1 MSNNEPNNTDLV
13 TIVDENGVTHVF
25 EELDRIE
32 TEDGRFV
39 ALLPLDDSDDDE
51 DSELIVLQV
60 REDGDET
67 WLEPIEDDKV
77 FEDVAEIF
85 EDRLSEQYDFADEE
99 E

>member
-1 MSNNEPNNTDLV
+1 MSNNELSNTDLV

-39 ALLPLDDSDDDE
+39 ALLPLDESDDDE

-60 REDGDET
+60 REDGDEV

-85 EDRLSEQYDFADEE
+85 EDRLSEQFDFADEE

>member
-60 REDGDET
+60 REDGDEV

-77 FEDVAEIF
+77 FADVAEIF

>member
-39 ALLPLDDSDDDE
+39 ALLPLDESDDDE

>member
-39 ALLPLDDSDDDE
+39 ALLPLDESDDDE

-60 REDGDET
+60 REDGDEV

>member
-39 ALLPLDDSDDDE
+39 ALLPLDESDDDE

-85 EDRLSEQYDFADEE
+85 EDRLSEQFDFADEE

>member
-1 MSNNEPNNTDLV
+1 MSNSNESNLV

-39 ALLPLDDSDDDE
+39 ALLPLDESDDDE

>member
-1 MSNNEPNNTDLV
+1 MSNNELSNTDLV

-39 ALLPLDDSDDDE
+39 ALLPLDESDDDE

-77 FEDVAEIF
+77 FEDVAEFF

>member
-60 REDGDET
+60 REDGDEV

>member
-1 MSNNEPNNTDLV
+1 MSNNEPNNTDFV

-39 ALLPLDDSDDDE
+39 ALLPLDESDDDE

-60 REDGDET
+60 REDGDEI

-85 EDRLSEQYDFADEE
+85 EDRLSDSFDFADEE

>member
-1 MSNNEPNNTDLV
+1 MSNSNESNLV
-13 TIVDENGVTHVF
+13 TIVDENGVTPVF

-39 ALLPLDDSDDDE
+39 ALLPLDESDDDE

>member
-39 ALLPLDDSDDDE
+39 ALLPLDESDDDE

-60 REDGDET
+60 REDGDEV

-85 EDRLSEQYDFADEE
+85 EDRLSEQCDFADEE

>member
-1 MSNNEPNNTDLV
+1 MSNNELSNTDLV

-39 ALLPLDDSDDDE
+39 ALLPLDESDDDE
-51 DSELIVLQV
+51 EGELIVLQV

>member
-13 TIVDENGVTHVF
+13 TIIDENGVTHVF

-39 ALLPLDDSDDDE
+39 ALLPLDESDDDE

-60 REDGDET
+60 REDGDEV

>member
-1 MSNNEPNNTDLV
+1 MSNNELSNTDLV

-39 ALLPLDDSDDDE
+39 ALLPLDESDDDE

>member
-1 MSNNEPNNTDLV
+1 MSNSNESNLV

-39 ALLPLDDSDDDE
+39 ALLPLDESDDDE

-60 REDGDET
+60 REDGDEI

>member
-39 ALLPLDDSDDDE
+39 ALLPVDESDDDE

-67 WLEPIEDDKV
+67 WLEPIEDDNV

>member
-13 TIVDENGVTHVF
+13 TIVDENGVTQVF

-39 ALLPLDDSDDDE
+39 ALLPLDESDDDE